1 MQVNRY
7 VNVQFRTHTYLNL
20 RWNNT
25 LGISTGC
32 YLFVAIVYSNI
43 KYWAC
48 LMKPELFSLDRWIRC
63 LWLIPPQ
70 NGHHQDP

>member
-7 VNVQFRTHTYLNL
+7 VNVQFRTQTYLNL

-32 YLFVAIVYSNI
+32 YLLVAIVYSNI
-43 KYWAC
+43 KYGAC
-48 LMKPELFSLDRWIRC
+48 LMTPASFSLRV
-63 LWLIPPQ
+63 
-70 NGHHQDP
+70 